1 MTTINV
7 TQLTPKQEQL
17 WNDTRAALIWHCPAF
32 SHIFYT
38 LLQNTGNQHKAV
50 FTDSEAIPIAATDGS
65 NIVLNTGPEGFFSFS
80 LNQRLFIVAHEIMHC
95 ILNHCGIS
103 AMLKMRG
110 KVAYEDG
117 HMLPY
122 DGEQMNCAEDYV
134 INAILTESKV
144 GDFPKRRDANGT
156 EKPFGLLDAAIAT
169 SKDNSL
175 DIYRKIFKKQPGG
188 KGGGQGTP
196 GGSGSG
202 RFDVHL
208 PPGTSTGKDPVTAT
222 SERNKAQWD
231 TEVASAISAARAMGK
246 LPGELDRALSTVLEP
261 KVDWREH
268 IKALFARKIGSGTF
282 DWARPDRRLITRD
295 IYAPGRSGYG
305 AGTVVVGID
314 TSGSVGPKELDMF
327 MAEVSGIL
335 EDIKP
340 KRLVII
346 WCDAKVNRVDEAEDA
361 SDLNTIRCKGAP
373 GGGGTAFEPVF
384 EQIKKDGLEPECLVY
399 LTDGMGSFPRQVPSY
414 PVIWGSIYEPSK
426 YPFGD
431 VVNIPKQVA
440 A

>member
-1 MTTINV
+1 MQIKIS
-7 TQLTPKQEQL
+7 QLTPQQDKL
-17 WNDTRAALIWHCPAF
+17 WSDTRAALIWHCPAF

-38 LLQNTGNQHKAV
+38 LLQNTGSQHKAV
-50 FTDSEAIPIAATDGS
+50 FTDEESIPIAATDGS
-65 NIVLNTGPEGFFSFS
+65 NIILNTSPTGFFSFN
-80 LNQRLFIVAHEIMHC
+80 LNQRVFIVAHEIMHA

-110 KVAYEDG
+110 KVVYQDG
-117 HMLPY
+117 KSLPF
-122 DGEQMNCAEDYV
+122 DAEQMNCAEDYV

-144 GDFPKRRDANGT
+144 GEFPKRRDASGN
-156 EKPFGLLDAAIAT
+156 EKQLGLLDPSIAT

-188 KGGGQGTP
+188 GGQ
-196 GGSGSG
+196 G

-208 PPGTSTGKDPVTAT
+208 PPGTSTGKDPVTAAG
-222 SERNKAQWD
+222 ERNKAQWD

-246 LPGELDRALSTVLEP
+246 LPLELDRALTDVLEA

-314 TSGSVGPKELDMF
+314 TSGSVGARELDMF

-346 WCDAKVNRVDEAEDA
+346 WCDAKVNRIDECEDA
-361 SDLNTIRCKGAP
+361 SDLNTIRRKGAP

-384 EQIKKDGLEPECLVY
+384 EHIKKEGLEPECLVY
-399 LTDGMGSFPRQVPSY
+399 LTDGMGSFPRQAPSY
-414 PVIWGSIYEPSK
+414 PVIWGSIYAPSK

-431 VVNIPKQVA
+431 VVDIPKQVA

>member
-156 EKPFGLLDAAIAT
+156 EKPFGLPDAAIAT

-231 TEVASAISAARAMGK
+231 TEVASAISAARAMG
-246 LPGELDRALSTVLEP
+246 SVLM
-261 KVDWREH
+261 H
-268 IKALFARKIGSGTF
+268 G
-282 DWARPDRRLITRD
+282 RR
-295 IYAPGRSGYG
+295 
-305 AGTVVVGID
+305 
-314 TSGSVGPKELDMF
+314 
-327 MAEVSGIL
+327 
-335 EDIKP
+335 
-340 KRLVII
+340 
-346 WCDAKVNRVDEAEDA
+346 
-361 SDLNTIRCKGAP
+361 
-373 GGGGTAFEPVF
+373 
-384 EQIKKDGLEPECLVY
+384 Q
-399 LTDGMGSFPRQVPSY
+399 PRH
-414 PVIWGSIYEPSK
+414 
-426 YPFGD
+426 FG
-431 VVNIPKQVA
+431 
-440 A
+440 